1 MTKHRAYFLKTWRTD
16 NRHRGGCPFCHIY
29 DHAQLSLIYAFPG
42 SDNDNTPLI
51 GAFPYAQYLN
61 IRLIICIN
69 NRK

>member
-42 SDNDNTPLI
+42 SDNGNTPLI
-51 GAFPYAQYLN
+51 GAVSLCAISKHTVAYLY
-61 IRLIICIN
+61 
-69 NRK
+69 K